1 MKITIN
7 DPDGLL
13 HAQLQELLGTGKSL
27 HGLVRDLMHE
37 INTNAQSRGY
47 TNGVAWAKEA
57 ADAGEIRGTEKN
69 MLYTFH
75 GSRNDDSHGHA
86 EEDDLDED
94 DILFLL
100 SIRSK
105 IEQSQ
110 LRADGVSQEKATPEE
125 IEAWFQEGEALYNK
139 NEYEEAVKYLRMAAE
154 NGNAS
159 AQFRLAFCHANR
171 RGIYQDYD
179 EAAKWYRMAAEQGHS
194 AAIWNLG
201 VLYENGQGVRQDYK
215 QAAKLY
221 RQSAE
226 LGDTFSLYH
235 LGKNYLTGSRCVVK
249 DEAEAFRLLRRA
261 AELGHKEAMF
271 QLGASYVSLDDDS
284 RNCAEDRL
292 EAGRWFLRAAMRGV
306 TAAPIYDH
314 VVSHCLNTALWNMTP
329 DLLED
334 LRNCS
339 AQGYVQASKYLSL
352 CYKDG
357 YGVERNEQEQFRYT
371 QIAAEQGDSESQ
383 RIVAMASET
392 KSKEKGKRK
401 TKEEKEA
408 EAAKKMELLFEAAEK
423 GDIPAQYE
431 IGCLYAKGR
440 KGVKKNAEEAF
451 KWYKKA
457 ADGHYDVAAHISVR
471 GPIEAAHRKACYEV
485 ALCYENGICV
495 EKDYKKAIGYYF
507 YANEADL
514 PDEAKA
520 EVNYKVGHAYV
531 TGDLGIRKPY
541 SAAKYHLE
549 IAAKLGHQQAKKEL
563 PGVRLKSMFKK

>member
-1 MKITIN
+1 MKMTIN

-13 HAQLQELLGTGKSL
+13 HAQLQEWLKTGIALSDVL
-27 HGLVRDLMHE
+27 MNLMHS
-37 INTNAQSRGY
+37 INENAQGRGY
-47 TNGVAWAKEA
+47 TNGVAWAKA
-57 ADAGEIRGTEKN
+57 AIEAGEITAAEMAK
-69 MLYTFH
+69 LQYCHT
-75 GSRNDDSHGHA
+75 SRNLSGHGHA
-86 EEDDLDED
+86 GEVPIEEEDC
-94 DILFLL
+94 IFLL
-100 SIRSK
+100 SILPKLEKSK
-105 IEQSQ
+105 LHQN
-110 LRADGVSQEKATPEE
+110 KAELDAPKNWEE
-125 IEAWFQEGEALYNK
+125 TVNTLKE
-139 NEYEEAVKYLRMAAE
+139 AAE
-154 NGNAS
+154 GGS
-159 AQFRLAFCHANR
+159 A
-171 RGIYQDYD
+171 
-179 EAAKWYRMAAEQGHS
+179 
-194 AAIWNLG
+194 
-201 VLYENGQGVRQDYK
+201 
-215 QAAKLY
+215 
-221 RQSAE
+221 
-226 LGDTFSLYH
+226 
-235 LGKNYLTGSRCVVK
+235 
-249 DEAEAFRLLRRA
+249 
-261 AELGHKEAMF
+261 EAMF
-271 QLGASYVSLDDDS
+271 QLGASYVSLDNDS
-284 RNCAEDRL
+284 HNCAEDRL

-306 TAAPIYDH
+306 TAAPIYDN
-314 VVSHCLNTALWNMTP
+314 VVSHCLNTALWNMTS

-471 GPIEAAHRKACYEV
+471 EPIEAAHRKACYEV

-563 PGVRLKSMFKK
+563 PGVRLKSMFEK